1 MKIIFDSSSTVR
13 QLAALHSKMV
23 RGKRPATCRELKFAV
38 YVNQTGPEI
47 FWTPSGYAR
56 TCGINGMGWVRLWGN
71 LQNCWLGFWQQY
83 CASCV
88 RCIVSACV
96 SLAIVMRDVC
106 NTVAVGFVEW
116 KIKTLANWVYL
127 SWSKQA
133 IKHIDCYHSVSFHY
147 YTMIHTDVSWS
158 PCQMR

>member
-1 MKIIFDSSSTVR
+1 MVKWC
-13 QLAALHSKMV
+13 AAKD
-23 RGKRPATCRELKFAV
+23 RRPAGNSNRLCMFTKLDLKSFGRHLGMLGRVEL
-38 YVNQTGPEI
+38 
-47 FWTPSGYAR
+47 
-56 TCGINGMGWVRLWGN
+56 MGWDGLDCGET
-71 LQNCWLGFWQQY
+71 CKIMPCGLGFWQQY

-96 SLAIVMRDVC
+96 SLAIVMWVVC
-106 NTVAVGFVEW
+106 NVGLVEW

-147 YTMIHTDVSWS
+147 YTMILTDVSWS